1 MPSVRRRNGTVRVL
15 TGVALAGALLL
26 SGCGGEESGSSPTTT
41 RKPARPATTTAQ
53 QTGERKPAAAT
64 IAVDDMKFSPAE
76 VTIKV
81 GDTVTW
87 KFGDKVPHTVQGI
100 GDKAMGINSPI
111 IDKGEWSYTFTTP
124 GAYRY
129 LCSLH
134 PEMRGTVTVE

>member
-1 MPSVRRRNGTVRVL
+1 MPIVHRRTRPTWVV
-15 TGVALAGALLL
+15 TGFVIGALVL
-26 SGCGGEESGSSPTTT
+26 SGCGGGDSGS
-41 RKPARPATTTAQ
+41 ATTTTKRPPRAATTTSQRTGAQ
-53 QTGERKPAAAT
+53 KAAAAT

-76 VTIKV
+76 VTVKV

-87 KFGDKVPHTVQGI
+87 KFVDKVPHTVQGI

-111 IDKGEWSYTFTTP
+111 VDKGEWSYTFTSP
-124 GAYRY
+124 GTFRY

>member
-1 MPSVRRRNGTVRVL
+1 MPSVRHRTGTLRAI
-15 TGVALAGALLL
+15 TGAALAGALLL
-26 SGCGGEESGSSPTTT
+26 SGCGGDESGSAATTT
-41 RKPARPATTTAQ
+41 RKPARPTTTAQ

-64 IAVDDMKFSPAE
+64 VAVDDMKFSPAE

-87 KFGDKVPHTVQGI
+87 KFDDKVPHSVQGI

-111 IDKGEWSYTFTTP
+111 FDRGEWSYTFTTP
-124 GAYRY
+124 GSYRY

-134 PEMRGTVTVE
+134 PEMRGSVTVQ